1 MSLTWGRLTGLVQ
14 LVVALVLAGCSSG
27 GSLPDGDKLLQ
38 QAATAMSA
46 VKSIG
51 FAIRSEGNPPIS
63 VKSAD
68 GKLLQSGDA
77 TGTIQLNQAGQPVEM
92 AFTLVGDT
100 VYFKGATGGYQKLPK
115 ATVLAVY
122 DPSAILDP
130 QRGIVELLKTATK
143 PESEEKEKVGGQDAI
158 RIKATLSKSVVP
170 ALVPGVTSDITGGQI
185 WVSAKDSRVLKV
197 RVPIPKPDGGGT
209 QGAVTV
215 TFSDFNTNFTITAPA
230 KG

>member
-1 MSLTWGRLTGLVQ
+1 MSLTWGRALLAVVLVTGC
-14 LVVALVLAGCSSG
+14 AGG
-27 GSLPDGDKLLQ
+27 ESLPDGKQVLG
-38 QAATAMSA
+38 QAAAAVRQVRSA
-46 VKSIG
+46 G
-51 FAIRSEGNPPIS
+51 FAIRTEGNPPIP

-68 GKLLQSGDA
+68 GKLLRSGDA
-77 TGTIQLNQAGQPVEM
+77 QGTLTLDQAGQSVEM

-130 QRGIVELLKTATK
+130 QRGVVKLLETAGEPKT
-143 PESEEKEKVGGQDAI
+143 EKREKVGGQETL
-158 RIKATLSKSVVP
+158 RVKAKLSKSVVP
-170 ALVPGVTSDITGGQI
+170 ALAPGVTSDVDGQV
-185 WVSAKDSRVLKV
+185 WVAEKDHMVMKV
-197 RVPIPKPDGGGT
+197 RLPLQ

-215 TFSDFNTNFTITAPA
+215 TFSDFNQNFVITAP

>member
-1 MSLTWGRLTGLVQ
+1 MSLTWGRVAGQFVLSVVVLTG
-14 LVVALVLAGCSSG
+14 CSG
-27 GSLPDGDKLLQ
+27 GESLPDGRKLLQ
-38 QAATAMSA
+38 EASGVMRGVQS
-46 VKSIG
+46 VG

-68 GKLLQSGDA
+68 GRLLKSGDA
-77 TGTIQLNQAGQPVEM
+77 QGTLQLNQSGQAVEM

-130 QRGIVELLKTATK
+130 QRGVVKLLDTAAKPKTDK
-143 PESEEKEKVGGQDAI
+143 REKVGGQDAL
-158 RIKATLSKSVVP
+158 RVKATLSKSVVP
-170 ALVPGVTSDITGGQI
+170 ALVPGVANDVDGQV
-185 WVSAKDSRVLKV
+185 WVSASDHKVLKV
-197 RVPIPKPDGGGT
+197 RLPVQK
-209 QGAVTV
+209 GAVIV
-215 TFSDFNTNFTITAPA
+215 TFSDFNRNFVITAP

>member
-1 MSLTWGRLTGLVQ
+1 MSLTWGRVTGQ
-14 LVVALVLAGCSSG
+14 LLLAAVAVTACSGG
-27 GSLPDGDKLLQ
+27 GSLPDGRKVLQ
-38 QAATAMSA
+38 EASATMRGVQS
-46 VKSIG
+46 VG

-63 VKSAD
+63 VKTAD
-68 GKLLQSGDA
+68 GKLLKSGDA
-77 TGTIQLNQAGQPVEM
+77 QGTLQLNQSGRSVEM

-130 QRGIVELLKTATK
+130 QRGVVKLLDTATK
-143 PESEEKEKVGGQDAI
+143 PKTDKREKVGGQEAL
-158 RIKATLSKSVVP
+158 KVEATLSRSVVP
-170 ALVPGVTSDITGGQI
+170 SLVPGVAKDIDGQV
-185 WVSAKDSRVLKV
+185 WVSESDHRVLKV
-197 RVPIPKPDGGGT
+197 RVPIPKTSGDGT

-215 TFSDFNTNFTITAPA
+215 TFADFNQNFVITAP